1 MLDIS
6 FLTYLFY
13 ALFGFFTFL
22 FLRILLLNSSY
33 RKEQRSQKNTEDKR
47 IWEPDNKTKK
57 KFRLTVGLL
66 AVTGIVLFISLLRL
80 SYNYT
85 PLNEKESLYGLSL
98 ILSAFPIL
106 LIHHVFVVYNIVKF
120 ETYYFQGLRLRLTG
134 VTLNGSEKKKV
145 FRIYASFVVI
155 TLLFTIVGLV
165 LLAALRH
172 QYY

>member
-33 RKEQRSQKNTEDKR
+33 RKEQKLQKKNEDIR
-47 IWEPDNKTKK
+47 IWEPDYETKK

-66 AVTGIVLFISLLRL
+66 VITVTILFISLLRL

-85 PLNEKESLYGLSL
+85 LANEAESLYGLSL
-98 ILSAFPIL
+98 ILLAFPVL
-106 LIHHVFVVYNIVKF
+106 LIHHFFVLYNIVKF
-120 ETYYFQGLRLRLTG
+120 GIYYFQGLKLHLAA
-134 VTLNGSEKKKV
+134 VTLSGSEKNKV
-145 FRIYASFVVI
+145 LGIYSSFVVI
-155 TLLFTIVGLV
+155 TLLFAFVGVV
-165 LLAALRH
+165 LLTALRD